1 MSGRAEFIEN
11 VRRIIDRDP
20 AVPVVP
26 PDATGLSVSDTDA
39 VAESERAKAVAAE
52 QANTLFEA
60 AAVAAETAGWTVHR
74 LENAE
79 QVANRVI
86 RICRE
91 REITSTLSS
100 GHEVLM
106 KAGVN
111 DALNHAGITAD
122 VLRSESGA
130 DDDTDTKLA
139 AFSTGAGITGTDWFI
154 AESGTLVLHP
164 REGLSR
170 LVSLAPPIHI
180 AVIEPGQVLPSLDE
194 LFAIERAANLDGTL
208 TSSVNLISGPS
219 RTGDIE
225 ATIVKGIHGPVET
238 HLIMVG

>member
-1 MSGRAEFIEN
+1 MSGRAEFLQN
-11 VRRIIDRDP
+11 VRSLIGRDP
-20 AVPVVP
+20 EQPVTP
-26 PDATGLSVSDTDA
+26 PGATGLSLSSSEAT
-39 VAESERAKAVAAE
+39 AEAE
-52 QANTLFEA
+52 QAKAIAAERSGGLFEA
-60 AAVAAETAGWTVHR
+60 AASSAETAGWTVHR
-74 LENAE
+74 LETME

-91 REITSTLSS
+91 RNIDSTLSS
-100 GHEVLM
+100 GHDVLSG
-106 KAGVN
+106 AGVN
-111 DALNHAGITAD
+111 EALDSAGISAE
-122 VLRSESGA
+122 VLKAGESG
-130 DDDTDTKLA
+130 TKDA

-164 REGLSR
+164 REELSR

-194 LFAIERAANLDGTL
+194 LFAIERAASIDGTL
-208 TSSVNLISGPS
+208 SSSVNLITGPS

-225 ATIVKGIHGPVET
+225 ATIVQGIHGPVET

>member
-11 VRRIIDRDP
+11 VRRLTGRDP

-26 PDATGLSVSDTDA
+26 PDATGLSVSNEDA
-39 VAESERAKAVAAE
+39 VAESEQAKAVAAE
-52 QANTLFEA
+52 RAGQLFGA
-60 AAVAAETAGWTVHR
+60 AADAAETAGWTVHR
-74 LENAE
+74 MESLE
-79 QVANRVI
+79 QVANRII

-91 REITSTLSS
+91 RDIESTLSS
-100 GHEVLM
+100 GHEVLTQ
-106 KAGVN
+106 AGVN
-111 DALNHAGITAD
+111 DALNTAGINAE
-122 VLRSESGA
+122 VLQAAEG
-130 DDDTDTKLA
+130 DTKSA
-139 AFSTGAGITGTDWFI
+139 AFSVGAGITGTDWFI

-180 AVIEPGQVLPSLDE
+180 AVVEPGQVLPSLDE
-194 LFAIERAANLDGTL
+194 LFAIERAANIDDSL

-225 ATIVKGIHGPVET
+225 ATIVQGIHGPIET

>member
-1 MSGRAEFIEN
+1 MSGRAEFLEN
-11 VRRIIDRDP
+11 VRSLIGRDP
-20 AVPVVP
+20 DVPVVP
-26 PDATGLSVSDTDA
+26 DDATGLSVSDVNATTE
-39 VAESERAKAVAAE
+39 AEQAKAVAAE
-52 QANTLFEA
+52 RAGELFEA
-60 AAVAAETAGWTVHR
+60 AAEAAETAGWTVHR
-74 LENAE
+74 LESMD

-91 REITSTLSS
+91 RDIDVTVSS
-100 GHEVLM
+100 DHDALAR
-106 KAGVN
+106 AGVN
-111 DALNHAGITAD
+111 EALENAGVSAG
-122 VLRSESGA
+122 VLRRGDEE
-130 DDDTDTKLA
+130 TKPA
-139 AFSTGAGITGTDWFI
+139 AFGAGAGITGTDWFI

-164 REGLSR
+164 RVGVSR

-194 LFAIERAANLDGTL
+194 LFAIERAANIDGSL
-208 TSSVNLISGPS
+208 GSSVNLISGPS